1 MTMPLPSSLPLQQ
14 IVAEKKVNL
23 QGEQN
28 QTMRIE
34 EKTALGVINHTKLEV
49 HWLHPHHFSH
59 LRFQLKPDFVDQKL
73 IYAGELLLQSIS

>member
-1 MTMPLPSSLPLQQ
+1 MPLPSSLPLQQ

-28 QTMRIE
+28 QTI
-34 EKTALGVINHTKLEV
+34 
-49 HWLHPHHFSH
+49 FSH

-73 IYAGELLLQSIS
+73 IYAGELSLHSIS

>member
-28 QTMRIE
+28 QTTRIE
-34 EKTALGVINHTKLEV
+34 EKKTALGVIDHTKIEV
-49 HWLHPHHFSH
+49 NWLHPHHF
-59 LRFQLKPDFVDQKL
+59 FPFEIPIK
-73 IYAGELLLQSIS
+73 A

>member
-1 MTMPLPSSLPLQQ
+1 MPLPSSLPLQQ

-28 QTMRIE
+28 QTTRIE
-34 EKTALGVINHTKLEV
+34 EKKKQLLVSLITPNSRCIGFTPTI
-49 HWLHPHHFSH
+49 FSH

-73 IYAGELLLQSIS
+73 IYAGELLLHSIS